1 MDEEGVEGDLHED
14 VEGVDAGQGD
24 SVDGHG
30 ADGVEEDLE
39 STEECLAE
47 DGVEHESLEGRGQV
61 SIKPIDAKRLVV
73 S

>member
-1 MDEEGVEGDLHED
+1 MNEKSVERDLYED
-14 VEGVDAGQGD
+14 VESVDTCQGD

-39 STEECLAE
+39 GAEECLAE
-47 DGVEHESLEGRGQV
+47 NGVEHESLEGGGQV
-61 SIKPIDAKRLVV
+61 SIKPINAKRLVV

>member
-1 MDEEGVEGDLHED
+1 MNEEGVKRDLYED
-14 VEGVDAGQGD
+14 VEGVNAGQGD

-39 STEECLAE
+39 GAEECLAE
-47 DGVEHESLEGRGQV
+47 DGVEYESLEGGGEV
-61 SIKPIDAKRLVV
+61 GIKPIDAKRLVV